1 MKYNATVWYQ
11 EIHEKVMKFEI
22 DVDIP
27 ADLTDE
33 DKATFIYDTI
43 ESKMHDK
50 FDVMM
55 EEDEALRFM
64 IDDMTFKKVE

>member
-11 EIHEKVMKFEI
+11 EIHEKVMKFEV

-27 ADLTDE
+27 ADSTDE
-33 DKATFIYDTI
+33 ERANLIYNSI